1 VVLPTA
7 NAGFDYQIGG
17 AYSPPAGVAIV
28 SRDRGDA
35 PAAGLYNICYVNGFQ
50 IQPGEAS
57 TWMAQ
62 QPDLILTDAQGKPVV
77 DPDWDEMLVDTSTAA
92 KRDALLKVIGPW
104 IDGCATKGFNAVEI
118 DNLDSYSRS
127 KGLLSQDANVA
138 FMAALS
144 ARAHAA
150 GLAAGQKNASELVAR
165 AGALGTDFAVAEEC
179 NRYDECDVYK
189 SAYGARVFVIE
200 YRKQDF
206 DKGCANQPDLSI
218 VLRDLNVSKPG
229 ASSYVFDGC

>member
-1 VVLPTA
+1 
-7 NAGFDYQIGG
+7 
-17 AYSPPAGVAIV
+17 
-28 SRDRGDA
+28 
-35 PAAGLYNICYVNGFQ
+35 
-50 IQPGEAS
+50 
-57 TWMAQ
+57 M
-62 QPDLILTDAQGKPVV
+62 
-77 DPDWDEMLVDTSTAA
+77 
-92 KRDALLKVIGPW
+92 
-104 IDGCATKGFNAVEI
+104 
-118 DNLDSYSRS
+118 
-127 KGLLSQDANVA
+127 LSQDANVA